1 MSWLISILETPVL
14 RPLKFHK
21 KNNTQGGDKHCEAMH
36 FACYSIFKSTR
47 YSLKNYLNTVELA
60 KDLDVT

>member
-14 RPLKFHK
+14 RPLKFYN
-21 KNNTQGGDKHCEAMH
+21 KNNTQGGDKH
-36 FACYSIFKSTR
+36 FACYSIFKSVR